1 MIEQY
6 ALCYTGCGAT
16 AVYRH
21 HIIEENEDLLVCH
34 RDTRD
39 LIDDEEN
46 VDQAIQRSPASEP
59 CREHA

>member
-1 MIEQY
+1 MIEQHP
-6 ALCYTGCGAT
+6 LCYTGCGSA

-21 HIIEENEDLLVCH
+21 HIIEENEDLLACR

-39 LIDDEEN
+39 LIDDEET
-46 VDQAIQRSPASEP
+46 VDRAIQRSPASEP